1 MLSYQV
7 EAFGRPLAQVVRDT
21 PLPQGTE
28 VVVRVGSCGV
38 CHSDVHLHDGY
49 FDLGGDA
56 RLDMTRTVRPPRTL
70 GHEIAGVVVAV
81 GPDAQGVQPGDR
93 RVVFPW
99 IGCGQCSLCQAGH
112 EHLCNTPQALGI
124 HRDGGF
130 ADHVVVPHA
139 RYLLD
144 YGSLAEEQA
153 CTYACSGLTAYSALK
168 KAGPVGPGDP
178 LVILGAGG
186 VGLSGIRLARQMFG
200 IEPIV
205 AEIDHGKWELARQA
219 GAGQVIDPSADGA
232 LKALLKATGGAAAV
246 VDFVGAGSSFAFG
259 FGALR
264 KGGRL
269 VCVGLLGGATPIVPA
284 MVSMK
289 AVSVIGSY
297 VGSLAEMRELMDIA
311 RSGVL
316 PDMPLT
322 QQPLAAASAALDD
335 LRAGRVRGRVILKT
349 EAVASTTASQA
360 AAAAVSAAAASAAA
374 VSAGAGA

>member
-1 MLSYQV
+1 MLSYQIQ
-7 EAFGRPLAQVVRDT
+7 AFGRPLAQVLRDT
-21 PLPQGTE
+21 PQPQGSE
-28 VVVRVGSCGV
+28 VIVQVGSCGV
-38 CHSDVHLHDGY
+38 CHSDVHLHDGF

-56 RLDMTRTVRPPRTL
+56 RLDVTRTVKPPRTL

-81 GPDAQGVQPGDR
+81 GPDAQGVAVGDR

-99 IGCGQCSLCQAGH
+99 IGCGECSLCTAGD
-112 EHLCNTPQALGI
+112 EHLCGTPQALGV

-144 YGSLAEEQA
+144 YGPLAEEQA
-153 CTYACSGLTAYSALK
+153 CTYACSGLTAYSALR
-168 KAGPVGPGDP
+168 KAGRIGPGDP

-186 VGLSGIRLARQMFG
+186 VGLSGIRLAREMFG

-205 AEIDHGKWELARQA
+205 AEIDPRKWEVARQA
-219 GAGQVIDPSADGA
+219 GAGQLIDPSADGA

-246 VDFVGAGSSFAFG
+246 IDFVGAASSFAFG

-297 VGSLAEMRELMDIA
+297 VGSLAEMQALMALA
-311 RSGVL
+311 RSGAL

-322 QQPLAAASAALDD
+322 EQPLANASAALDD
-335 LRAGRVRGRVILKT
+335 LRAGRVRGRIILKT
-349 EAVASTTASQA
+349 ADIAQEALA
-360 AAAAVSAAAASAAA
+360 
-374 VSAGAGA
+374 

>member
-7 EAFGRPLAQVVRDT
+7 EAFGRPLAQVLRDT
-21 PLPQGTE
+21 PEPQGSE
-28 VVVRVGSCGV
+28 VIVRVGSCGV

-56 RLDMTRTVRPPRTL
+56 KLDMTRTVKPPRTL

-81 GPDAQGVQPGDR
+81 GPDAQGVRVGDR

-99 IGCGQCSLCQAGH
+99 IGCGQCSLCESGH
-112 EHLCNTPQALGI
+112 EHLCNAPQALGI

-130 ADHVVVPHA
+130 ADHVVVPHS

-168 KAGPVGPGDP
+168 KVGRVGANDP
-178 LVILGAGG
+178 LVIIGAGG
-186 VGLSGIRLARQMFG
+186 VGLSGIRLAKQMFG
-200 IEPIV
+200 VAPIV
-205 AEIDHGKWELARQA
+205 VEIDQSKWDIARAA
-219 GAGQVIDPSADGA
+219 GAGQVIDPTADGA
-232 LKALLKATGGAAAV
+232 LKALMKATGGAAAV

-264 KGGRL
+264 KGGKL
-269 VCVGLLGGATPIVPA
+269 ICVGLLGGATPVVPA

-297 VGSLAEMRELMDIA
+297 VGSLVEMQELMAMA
-311 RSGVL
+311 RGGVL

-322 QQPLAAASAALDD
+322 EQPLANATAALED
-335 LRAGRVRGRVILKT
+335 LRAGRVRGRIILKT
-349 EAVASTTASQA
+349 ASDAVA
-360 AAAAVSAAAASAAA
+360 
-374 VSAGAGA
+374 